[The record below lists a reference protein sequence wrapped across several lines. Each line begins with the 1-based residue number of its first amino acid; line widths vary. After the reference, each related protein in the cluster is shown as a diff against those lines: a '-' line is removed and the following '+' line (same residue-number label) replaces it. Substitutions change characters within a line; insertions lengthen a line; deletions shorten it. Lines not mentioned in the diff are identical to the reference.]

1 MAVTDVRNLER
12 SANANP
18 TTRPSPLGEQ
28 PIAITNAEGNLV
40 TVLLGYNTVGFLGQ
54 SSVVRL
60 NRLITRLFLFV
71 AEIVETISGRHCS
84 F

>member
-18 TTRPSPLGEQ
+18 TTRPSPLEEQ

-40 TVLLGYNTVGFLGQ
+40 TVLLGYNTVRFLGQ
-54 SSVVRL
+54 FSVIRFNCL
-60 NRLITRLFLFV
+60 LTRLFLG
-71 AEIVETISGRHCS
+71 SRNCGDY
-84 F
+84 